1 MKRFHKKA
9 ADNFKSNPQ
18 SFQIEEMIDLVMGNK
33 NIVQI
38 RKVLIKLLLN
48 TKKLD
53 KLKKR
58 SSKTFK

>member
-1 MKRFHKKA
+1 
-9 ADNFKSNPQ
+9 
-18 SFQIEEMIDLVMGNK
+18 MIDLVMGKK

-53 KLKKR
+53 KLKMP
-58 SSKTFK
+58 SSKTFKLTLTINYKKK

>member
-1 MKRFHKKA
+1 
-9 ADNFKSNPQ
+9 
-18 SFQIEEMIDLVMGNK
+18 MIDLVRMNK
-33 NIVQI
+33 NKVQI

-58 SSKTFK
+58 SSKTFKLTLTIDYKNTIV